1 MKKLLLT
8 GAALLALT
16 CGVFAQGW
24 FQLDNSAANY
34 ANGVAIDTAGNYYTG
49 NYGLEVWEINN
60 TTSAAAINTAAALS
74 GLTAYGMLTPAAGW
88 NLEATYPGQS
98 MTVVGAFTTIGT
110 VKMNDVAPAG
120 STVTIALAAWN
131 TTDASWAAMLGNV
144 TAATRAGVV
153 AFAQQT
159 TDWHPNPTPGIPPST
174 TLSWGADLVM
184 MPVPE
189 PSTFALAGLGAAALL
204 ILRRRK

>member
-24 FQLDNSAANY
+24 FQLDNSAATF
-34 ANGVAIDTAGNYYTG
+34 ANGVAVDTPGNYYSGT
-49 NYGLEVWEINN
+49 YGLEVWEANN

-74 GLTAYGMLTPAAGW
+74 GLNAYGMLASSGFT
-88 NLEATYPGQS
+88 LEQTVFNQN
-98 MTVVGAFTTIGT
+98 MTVAGAFQLGVI
-110 VKMNDVAPAG
+110 KMADVSPAG

-131 TTDASWAAMLGNV
+131 TSDASWSAMLGNV
-144 TAATRAGVV
+144 TAATRAGVL
-153 AFAQQT
+153 AFSQPT
-159 TDWHPNPTPGIPPST
+159 TSWLASPPGLPPAT
-174 TLSWGADLVM
+174 AWGVSQDLVM
-184 MPVPE
+184 LPVPE